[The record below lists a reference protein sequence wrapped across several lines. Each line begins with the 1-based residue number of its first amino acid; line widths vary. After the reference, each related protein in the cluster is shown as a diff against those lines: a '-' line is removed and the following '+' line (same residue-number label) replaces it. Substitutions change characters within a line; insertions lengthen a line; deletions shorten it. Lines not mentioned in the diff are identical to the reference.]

1 MIRRVAS
8 LCFDSLFLRFAV
20 SVALNQKLYSKLTL
34 MAEKSGRS
42 VDECLE
48 LAVGEYVD
56 NYEDVYKTDLNSVNS
71 LERSF
76 FLSIGE

>member
-1 MIRRVAS
+1 MKT
-8 LCFDSLFLRFAV
+8 V
-20 SVALNQKLYSKLTL
+20 SVALNQKLYAKLTL

-71 LERSF
+71 RERSF

>member
-1 MIRRVAS
+1 MKT
-8 LCFDSLFLRFAV
+8 V
-20 SVALNQKLYSKLTL
+20 SVALNQKLYAKLTL

-56 NYEDVYKTDLNSVNS
+56 NYEDVYKT
-71 LERSF
+71 E
-76 FLSIGE
+76 IGRAHV

>member
-1 MIRRVAS
+1 MRT
-8 LCFDSLFLRFAV
+8 V
-20 SVALNQKLYSKLTL
+20 SVALNQKLYAKLTL

-48 LAVGEYVD
+48 LAINEYVD
-56 NYEDVYKTDLNSVNS
+56 NYEDVYKTDLNAVNS

>member
-1 MIRRVAS
+1 MKT
-8 LCFDSLFLRFAV
+8 V
-20 SVALNQKLYSKLTL
+20 SVALNQKLYAKLTL

-42 VDECLE
+42 VDECFE
-48 LAVGEYVD
+48 LAVGEYVE

>member
-1 MIRRVAS
+1 
-8 LCFDSLFLRFAV
+8 
-20 SVALNQKLYSKLTL
+20 

-48 LAVGEYVD
+48 LADDEYDD
-56 NYEDVYKTDLNSVNS
+56 NYEDVYTTDLNSVNS

-76 FLSIGE
+76 FLSIGELIFINYI

>member
-1 MIRRVAS
+1 MKT
-8 LCFDSLFLRFAV
+8 V

-56 NYEDVYKTDLNSVNS
+56 N
-71 LERSF
+71 
-76 FLSIGE
+76 

>member
-1 MIRRVAS
+1 MKT
-8 LCFDSLFLRFAV
+8 V
-20 SVALNQKLYSKLTL
+20 SVALNQKLYAKLTL

-56 NYEDVYKTDLNSVNS
+56 NYEDV

>member
-1 MIRRVAS
+1 MKT
-8 LCFDSLFLRFAV
+8 V
-20 SVALNQKLYSKLTL
+20 SVVLNQKLYAKLVL

-48 LAVGEYVD
+48 LAVGEYVE
-56 NYEDVYKTDLNSVNS
+56 NYEDIYKTDLNSVSS

-76 FLSIGE
+76 FLSVGE

>member
-1 MIRRVAS
+1 MKT
-8 LCFDSLFLRFAV
+8 V
-20 SVALNQKLYSKLTL
+20 SVALNQKLYAKLTL

-48 LAVGEYVD
+48 LAAGEYVD

>member
-1 MIRRVAS
+1 MKT
-8 LCFDSLFLRFAV
+8 V
-20 SVALNQKLYSKLTL
+20 SVALNQKLYAKLTL

-42 VDECLE
+42 VDEFLE